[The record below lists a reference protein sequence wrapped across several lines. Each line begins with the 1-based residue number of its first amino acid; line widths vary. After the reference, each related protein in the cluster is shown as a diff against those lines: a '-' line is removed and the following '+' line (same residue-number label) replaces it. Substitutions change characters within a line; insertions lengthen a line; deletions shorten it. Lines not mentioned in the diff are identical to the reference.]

1 MAQADQIVQNDTF
14 PAFRADLN
22 NNLAALFSDNSGT
35 VAPTPTVAFMDWI
48 DTSAVTPVWRKR
60 NAANNAWVTVG
71 EVAGTALNVSSAT
84 TATTA
89 TNATNLTGT
98 STTNIQSAAL
108 ASGTASNT
116 TFLRGDRTWQTVST
130 SVTTQQVLDA
140 TAGAGVGAVGTYAWL
155 VTGSTIGA
163 FTTYAN
169 PGDTKPGS
177 ELRWAGLHGG
187 QTTGAVHTINSNSP
201 SGSWRCMAFTRNPT
215 SSTGNHVASLWLR
228 IS

>member
-108 ASGTASNT
+108 ASGTADNT

-140 TAGAGVGAVGTYAWL
+140 TAGLTAGAVGSYGFMRGISAAP
-155 VTGSTIGA
+155 GSTTSGG
-163 FTTYAN
+163 N
-169 PGDTKPGS
+169 
-177 ELRWAGLHGG
+177 LRWSNAGG
-187 QTTGAVHTINSNSP
+187 TIDAGDAAP
-201 SGSWRCMAFTRNPT
+201 AGTWRLLGRAT
-215 SSTGNHVASLWLR
+215 SASLLTLTSVHVR